1 MFPVMMLL
9 KNSAS
14 GRRLV
19 VHKDSAPLMM
29 SFHAR
34 RIFAWLLRLIVQLST
49 FLCKKSTNQ
58 TPCELHCDQ
67 KKKSVESQKE
77 ELMRLYMDA
86 KHAGFV
92 VETCPPETA
101 TDVARRRFREI
112 VSTGKLMSSARR
124 SQRSS
129 MHVERRLQY
138 EVFSRQY

>member
-1 MFPVMMLL
+1 
-9 KNSAS
+9 
-14 GRRLV
+14 
-19 VHKDSAPLMM
+19 M

-49 FLCKKSTNQ
+49 FLCKK
-58 TPCELHCDQ
+58 LHCDQ